1 MCVKFPDS
9 HNCFSNSLNPND
21 SIQSVRKVYIFL
33 SLIRYKLWIMPL
45 LQQWNTFCLYAS
57 MTHLSIIK
65 EEKVKKLLRVV
76 STIFILSL
84 TANAE
89 AAIGK
94 NMILLD
100 NNQLLKVEARGT
112 DKVLRVNF
120 ENPKIIL
127 WDEEFIKNN
136 NTQLDNQN
144 KSSTVINNTHYF
156 GYETDNAT
164 FR

>member
-1 MCVKFPDS
+1 M
-9 HNCFSNSLNPND
+9 
-21 SIQSVRKVYIFL
+21 R
-33 SLIRYKLWIMPL
+33 
-45 LQQWNTFCLYAS
+45 
-57 MTHLSIIK
+57 
-65 EEKVKKLLRVV
+65 KLLRVV
-76 STIFILSL
+76 SVIFILFL

-89 AAIGK
+89 AVTGK

-112 DKVLRVNF
+112 DKFLRVNF

-127 WDEEFIKNN
+127 WDEQFINNN

-144 KSSTVINNTHYF
+144 KSSTATNNTHYF

-164 FR
+164 FK

>member
-1 MCVKFPDS
+1 M
-9 HNCFSNSLNPND
+9 
-21 SIQSVRKVYIFL
+21 
-33 SLIRYKLWIMPL
+33 
-45 LQQWNTFCLYAS
+45 
-57 MTHLSIIK
+57 
-65 EEKVKKLLRVV
+65 KKLLRVV

-89 AAIGK
+89 AVIGK

-112 DKVLRVNF
+112 DKFLRVNL

-127 WDEEFIKNN
+127 WDEQFINN
-136 NTQLDNQN
+136 NNRQLDNQN
-144 KSSTVINNTHYF
+144 KSSTVTNNIHYF

-164 FR
+164 FK